1 MHTVPRTRARRV
13 AAAGALATG
22 FALLLPALAKA
33 QGLTVLPVNIEMPA
47 GQMTTTMTVI
57 NNGTTET
64 SVQIR
69 ALAWTQ
75 SDGNEQL
82 TASDEVMA
90 SPPIATIAPGATQ
103 VVRLVLAKAPTDK
116 EATYRL
122 LLDQIPPAAAPGT
135 VRLALRLSIPIFAQP
150 ATRAL
155 PHMVYHLENG
165 GGATTLVAVNDG
177 GRHDTVRDLKLVSTG
192 GGSATTA
199 AEGSPYV
206 LSGSTRRWAVASTGR
221 APAVGDSLHLTGL
234 TDTGPLDVPVSVI
247 AKP

>member
-1 MHTVPRTRARRV
+1 MHKTCNPRARRV
-13 AAAGALATG
+13 AVAGALAAC
-22 FALLLPALAKA
+22 FALLKLGPAQA

-47 GQMTTTMTVI
+47 GQLTTTMTII
-57 NNGTTET
+57 NNGTAET

-75 SDGNEQL
+75 SDGTEQV
-82 TASDEVMA
+82 TPSDEVMA

-103 VVRLVLAKAPTDK
+103 IVRLVLSKEPTGK

-122 LLDQIPPAAAPGT
+122 LLDQIPPVAAPGT

-155 PHMVYHLENG
+155 PHVVYHIETSG
-165 GGATTLVAVNDG
+165 GVSSLVAVNDG
-177 GRHDTVRDLKLVSTG
+177 ARHDTVRDVKLASTG
-192 GGSATTA
+192 GGTTA
-199 AEGSPYV
+199 AAAGSPYV
-206 LSGSTRRWAVASTGR
+206 LSGATRRWALTTTGR
-221 APAVGDSLHLTGL
+221 APAVGDKVQLTGL
-234 TDTGPLDVPVSVI
+234 TDTGPLDEAVAVI

>member
-1 MHTVPRTRARRV
+1 MNTVISARALRV
-13 AAAGALATG
+13 AAVGTLAAG
-22 FALLLPALAKA
+22 FALLPPTLARA
-33 QGLTVLPVNIEMPA
+33 QGLTVLPVNIEMPS
-47 GQMTTTMTVI
+47 GQLTTTMTVI

-82 TASDEVMA
+82 TASDDVMA

-103 VVRLVLAKAPTDK
+103 VVRLVLSKAPTDK

-135 VRLALRLSIPIFAQP
+135 VRLALRLSIPIFAEP

-155 PHMVYHLENG
+155 PHMVYHLESG
-165 GGATTLVAVNDG
+165 GGTMTLVAVNDG
-177 GRHDTVRDLKLVSTG
+177 GRHDTVRDLKLIATDG
-192 GGSATTA
+192 TATTA

-206 LSGSTRRWAVASTGR
+206 LSGSTRRWAVAHTGR
-221 APAVGDSLHLTGL
+221 VPAVGASMRLTGL
-234 TDTGPLDVPVSVI
+234 TDTGPLDVPVAII

>member
-1 MHTVPRTRARRV
+1 MHNTSTPRARRV
-13 AAAGALATG
+13 AAAGALAAG
-22 FALLLPALAKA
+22 FTLLLPGLARA

-103 VVRLVLAKAPTDK
+103 VVRLVLSKAPTGK

-122 LLDQIPPAAAPGT
+122 LLDQIPPVAAPGT

-150 ATRAL
+150 ETRAL
-155 PHMVYHLENG
+155 PHVVYHIESG
-165 GGATTLVAVNDG
+165 GGTTTLVAVNDG
-177 GRHDTVRDLKLVSTG
+177 ARHDTVRDVKLVSPG
-192 GGSATTA
+192 GGTNTA
-199 AEGSPYV
+199 AAGSPYV
-206 LSGSTRRWAVASTGR
+206 LSGSTRRWVIATSGR
-221 APAVGDSLHLTGL
+221 APALGDSVQLTGL
-234 TDTGPLDVPVSVI
+234 TDTGPLDVAVPVV
-247 AKP
+247 ARP

>member
-1 MHTVPRTRARRV
+1 VHTTSSPRARRL
-13 AAAGALATG
+13 AAAGMFAAG
-22 FALLLPALAKA
+22 FALLLPGLARA
-33 QGLTVLPVNIEMPA
+33 QGLTVLPVNIEMPP
-47 GQMTTTMTVI
+47 GQLTTTMTVI

-69 ALAWTQ
+69 ALAWSQ

-103 VVRLVLAKAPTDK
+103 VVRLVLSKAPTGK

-150 ATRAL
+150 AARAL
-155 PHMVYHLENG
+155 PHVIYHIESG

-177 GRHDTVRDLKLVSTG
+177 ARHDTVRNIKLASSG
-192 GGSATTA
+192 GGTATA
-199 AEGSPYV
+199 VAGSPYV
-206 LSGSTRRWAVASTGR
+206 LSGSTRRWSIATTGR
-221 APAVGDSLHLTGL
+221 APAAGDSVHMTGL
-234 TDTGPLDVPVSVI
+234 ADTGPLDLPVAVI

>member
-1 MHTVPRTRARRV
+1 MRITSNLHLRRL
-13 AAAGALATG
+13 AGAVALASGMALLVPTLAT
-22 FALLLPALAKA
+22 A
-33 QGLTVLPVNIEMPA
+33 QGLTVLPVNIEMPS
-47 GQMTTTMTVI
+47 GQLSTTMTII
-57 NNGTTET
+57 NNGATET

-75 SDGNEQL
+75 SDGAEEL
-82 TASDEVMA
+82 TPSDEVMA
-90 SPPIATIAPGATQ
+90 SPPIATIAPGETQ
-103 VVRLVLAKAPTDK
+103 VVRLVLSKAPTGK

-150 ATRAL
+150 ETRAL
-155 PHMVYHLENG
+155 PHVVYHIESG

-177 GRHDTVRDLKLVSTG
+177 GRHDTVRDVKLVSTG
-192 GGSATTA
+192 GAITTA

-206 LSGSTRRWAVASTGR
+206 LSGSTRRWAVTTSGR
-221 APAVGDSLHLTGL
+221 APAVGDTLRLTAL
-234 TDTGPLDVPVSVI
+234 TDTGSLDQAVAVI